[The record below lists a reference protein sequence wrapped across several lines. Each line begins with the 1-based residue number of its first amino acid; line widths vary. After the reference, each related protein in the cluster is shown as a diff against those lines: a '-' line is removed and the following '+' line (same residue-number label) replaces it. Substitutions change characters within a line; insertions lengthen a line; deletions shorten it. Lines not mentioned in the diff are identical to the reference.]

1 MFRWDLFPSYFL
13 TNEAGLGLLA
23 FQCKSKTKPT
33 EMSVQVREAIVQLKK
48 WICRRERLPKRKAL
62 TRRETPQSIPYYL
75 SRWRQYCSMGTYGCQ
90 FIEVVTATG
99 QILRC
104 TGVYSLLSLSQIL
117 QNIVFHSAKKK
128 KAYRTSDHRASKG
141 KEMKYVSFAKS
152 VPWSQPNRAC
162 FSVINHKL
170 NAERLIGKQQQK
182 VAAIKA
188 CISREKWCP
197 INSEI

>member
-13 TNEAGLGLLA
+13 TNEAGLGLVA

-48 WICRRERLPKRKAL
+48 WICQRERLPKRKAL

-128 KAYRTSDHRASKG
+128 KHIAQVIIELLKVKKWKMFHL
-141 KEMKYVSFAKS
+141 
-152 VPWSQPNRAC
+152 PSQYPD
-162 FSVINHKL
+162 L
-170 NAERLIGKQQQK
+170 NPTELVFQLLITNWMQK
-182 VAAIKA
+182 D
-188 CISREKWCP
+188 S
-197 INSEI
+197 